1 MESTSVLSS
10 RQDRGM
16 NTCCFAKYEL
26 YKIFIYLFIYAGIG
40 DGKPVTIFPRLMR
53 GTGIT
58 ALWTVS

>member
-26 YKIFIYLFIYAGIG
+26 YRIFIYLFMQVL
-40 DGKPVTIFPRLMR
+40 VTE
-53 GTGIT
+53 
-58 ALWTVS
+58 SQ